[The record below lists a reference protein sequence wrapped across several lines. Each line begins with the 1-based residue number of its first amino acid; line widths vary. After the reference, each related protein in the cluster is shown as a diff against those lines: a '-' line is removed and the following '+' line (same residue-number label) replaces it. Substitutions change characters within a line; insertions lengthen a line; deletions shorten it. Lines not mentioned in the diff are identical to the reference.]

1 MSWQNYVDQQ
11 LMGSGYVSKAVI
23 AGHDGTLWAK
33 SDNIEVSKICRFLLS
48 PVDYL
53 FDLLATSS
61 LLCTPSI
68 RKLTKRVSGDQ

>member
-1 MSWQNYVDQQ
+1 
-11 LMGSGYVSKAVI
+11 MGSGYVSKAVI